1 MILFPNAKIN
11 LGLNIIR
18 KRPDGYHDL
27 ETFFCP
33 VSLCDALEIIPQN
46 PPFTAGR
53 QIIFSSSGIS
63 IDGNPDD
70 NICVKAYNMLKKD
83 FPNIPGILM
92 HLHKRIPTGA
102 GLGGG
107 SADGAFTLRLLNNL
121 FNLQLKDEQL
131 ASYALQLGSDCPFF
145 ILNKPCF
152 AQGKGERL
160 ENIAINLTGYEILLV
175 HPGIHIN
182 TAKAF
187 AGMVPRVPEKS
198 IYGIIQQPVSTWR
211 AELVNDFE
219 RTIFPQFPAIG
230 EIKNQLY
237 SLGAVYASMTG
248 SGSSVYGIFE
258 KGKLPTKVFPAGYQ
272 VFPLITAPR

>member
-46 PPFTAGR
+46 PSFTSGS
-53 QIIFSSSGIS
+53 QIIFSSSGIT
-63 IDGNPDD
+63 IDGNPED
-70 NICVKAYNMLKKD
+70 NICVKAWNLLKKD
-83 FPNIPGILM
+83 YPHLPGIQM
-92 HLHKRIPTGA
+92 HLHKVIPTGA

-107 SADGAFTLRLLNNL
+107 SADGAFTLLLLNNL

-131 ASYALQLGSDCPFF
+131 ASYALLLGSDCPFF

-160 ENIAINLTGYEILLV
+160 EHIDINLSGYEILLV
-175 HPGIHIN
+175 HPGIHIS

-187 AGMVPRVPEKS
+187 AGMSPGIPEKS
-198 IYGIIQQPVSTWR
+198 IYGIIQQPLSTWR
-211 AELVNDFE
+211 TELVNDFE
-219 RTIFPQFPAIG
+219 SIIFPQFPAIS

-237 SLGAVYASMTG
+237 ALGALFASMTG
-248 SGSSVYGIFE
+248 SGSAVYGIFE
-258 KGKLPTKVFPAGYQ
+258 KGKLPEQVFPEGYQ
-272 VFPLITAPR
+272 VFRLSPATR

>member
-33 VSLCDALEIIPQN
+33 VSLCDALEILPQN
-46 PPFTAGR
+46 SS
-53 QIIFSSSGIS
+53 QNNSQHIIFSSSGITVA
-63 IDGNPDD
+63 GNSED
-70 NICVKAYNMLKKD
+70 NICIKAYHLLKKD
-83 FPNIPGILM
+83 FPNLPGIQM

-107 SADGAFTLRLLNNL
+107 SSDGAFTLRLLNRL
-121 FNLQLKDEQL
+121 FNLQIKEERL
-131 ASYALQLGSDCPFF
+131 AVYALKLGSDCPFF

-152 AQGKGERL
+152 AQGQGERL
-160 ENIAINLTGYEILLV
+160 EHIPINLAAYEILLV
-175 HPGIHIN
+175 HPGIHIS

-187 AGMVPRVPEKS
+187 EGVTPCVPQKS

-211 AELVNDFE
+211 SELVNDFE
-219 RTIFPQFPAIG
+219 KAILPQFPAIG
-230 EIKNQLY
+230 EIKNKLY
-237 SLGAVYASMTG
+237 ELGAIYASMTG
-248 SGSSVYGIFE
+248 SGSSVYGMFK
-258 KGKLPTKVFPAGYQ
+258 KGSIPHADFPAGCQ
-272 VFPLITAPR
+272 VFRLIPAAR

>member
-33 VSLCDALEIIPQN
+33 VSLYDALEIIPQN
-46 PPFTAGR
+46 PSLHSGK
-53 QIIFSSSGIS
+53 QLIYSSSGII
-63 IDGNPDD
+63 IDGNTED
-70 NICVKAYNMLKKD
+70 NICIKAYHLLKKD
-83 FPNIPGILM
+83 FPNLPGIQM

-107 SADGAFTLRLLNNL
+107 SADGAFTLRLLNIL
-121 FNLQLKDEQL
+121 FKLNIKDEQL
-131 ASYALQLGSDCPFF
+131 ANYALQLGSDCPFF
-145 ILNKPCF
+145 ILNTPCF
-152 AQGKGERL
+152 AQGQGEQL
-160 ENIAINLTGYEILLV
+160 SPIAINMTGYEVLLV
-175 HPGIHIN
+175 NPGIHIS

-187 AGMVPRVPEKS
+187 AGVNPIVPGKS

-211 AELVNDFE
+211 SELVNDFE
-219 RTIFPQFPAIG
+219 KAIFPQFPAIG
-230 EIKNQLY
+230 EIKDQLY
-237 SLGAVYASMTG
+237 ALGASYASMTG

-258 KGKLPTKVFPAGYQ
+258 KGKIPAYVFPIGYQ
-272 VFPLITAPR
+272 VFRLLPATS